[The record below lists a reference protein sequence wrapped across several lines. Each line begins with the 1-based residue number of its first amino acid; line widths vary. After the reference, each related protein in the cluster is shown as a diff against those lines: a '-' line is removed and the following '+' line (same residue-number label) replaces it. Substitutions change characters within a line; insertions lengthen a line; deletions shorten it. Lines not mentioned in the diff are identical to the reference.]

1 MPALRRL
8 LALPRALRHGASVG
22 AGLPPEEA
30 LVLDAPA
37 PGLRDVLA
45 AAGGGDLRPAAELL
59 ADTRLGARWEL
70 RSEYAAGLASFA
82 LRHPGRL
89 DAWLREDPDDPDAL
103 LVRADLCVHRAR
115 ALLAADRAGHASR
128 ERSEAAAALL
138 RDGVPVLRAAA
149 EAAPA
154 DPVPWRVA
162 VDHAAGLRA
171 PREVFDAYWEQAVA
185 RAPHHYGCHA
195 AALRYLCDAGR
206 DAPGEAFDFA
216 ERAAED
222 ALPGSLLN
230 SLPLTAAVEHLVVA
244 GRKPDAAVTPSRI
257 DAAIDRAAELSAHY
271 GPGDPEAAGFRNE
284 LALLL
289 AVRERW
295 EESLEQ
301 FRAVGVHV
309 RSRPWDRLGDPLRE
323 FAGFR
328 TGARTQVASRVP
340 FFGAPPSP
348 SARHGGTGGDARAG
362 TRNRPGARKRSGPRE
377 AGRRQPYVL
386 ALCAAPPAE
395 VARAAPASGA
405 ALRLAPAGDG
415 RLTWVEAAGGPAA
428 GGSRQGRAGP
438 AGEDPLT
445 AAAESFTAGEGW
457 PVLVLHRDGDRAGVA
472 LVREGGQQACHRWDP
487 ASRIPDFAEASRTA
501 RALASA
507 FGVEDARPLTAVLRS
522 NGFPA
527 ARRQEEALTALGL
540 PPPPQEYGRTAR
552 TLEDVPG
559 AHLLRELPA
568 PAGPGSTA
576 AAGGGRTPARPARPT
591 GTHPTGTRP
600 AGTRPPSARWW
611 APRAAAAL
619 VLLVAAGHAWWEWGR
634 GGPGVLRPLLLTGA
648 ALYLSGR
655 PAGALLG
662 ARARLAVARTAPPEA
677 VAPGD
682 AGADGPGRGG
692 PDGVP
697 GARAGDGA
705 RGPAEHDAP

>member
-22 AGLPPEEA
+22 AGLPPEED

-82 LRHPGRL
+82 LHHPGRL

-115 ALLAADRAGHASR
+115 ALLAADRAGHAAR

-149 EAAPA
+149 GAAPS

-195 AALRYLCDAGR
+195 AALRYLCGAGR

-309 RSRPWDRLGDPLRE
+309 RSRPWAHLGDPLRE

-328 TGARTQVASRVP
+328 TGVRTQAASRVP

-348 SARHGGTGGDARAG
+348 SARHGGTGGDARPGARG
-362 TRNRPGARKRSGPRE
+362 RPGARKRPGPRKRSGARE
-377 AGRRQPYVL
+377 AGQWQPYVL

-395 VARAAPASGA
+395 VAARAAPASGA

-428 GGSRQGRAGP
+428 GGSRRGRVGP
-438 AGEDPLT
+438 PGEDPLT

-472 LVREGGQQACHRWDP
+472 LVRGGGQQACHRWDP

-527 ARRQEEALTALGL
+527 ARRQEEALAALGL

-559 AHLLRELPA
+559 AHLLRERPA
-568 PAGPGSTA
+568 PAGPGGAA
-576 AAGGGRTPARPARPT
+576 AAGGAGGPPPAPL
-591 GTHPTGTRP
+591 TRP
-600 AGTRPPSARWW
+600 GPVPP
-611 APRAAAAL
+611 
-619 VLLVAAGHAWWEWGR
+619 
-634 GGPGVLRPLLLTGA
+634 GPVLRPPGGGRRGPPPRWCCWPPPGTPGG
-648 ALYLSGR
+648 SG
-655 PAGALLG
+655 AGAG
-662 ARARLAVARTAPPEA
+662 RASCARCC
-677 VAPGD
+677 
-682 AGADGPGRGG
+682 
-692 PDGVP
+692 
-697 GARAGDGA
+697 
-705 RGPAEHDAP
+705 